1 MRGWATS
8 HFESR
13 GLTLT
18 AVANFE
24 DDFDE
29 SLEED
34 RPSRMLPLED
44 RLWRHP
50 SEVFKS
56 PAPLDPLAVRR
67 RWLQT
72 QPSRASAWSAGVV
85 GALLAT
91 GLVVL
96 GTHLAGA
103 LAGDSL
109 PTPALSSAAV
119 TTVAP
124 TVSVS
129 PQLAGFGRS
138 VDAEIARNTR
148 SMALITISATGA
160 TGEELGLVVNSAG
173 FLVIPSSGLKGG
185 VSILV
190 TLGNGVEYVGQIV
203 GEIPS
208 EGLTVVHVNGATNL
222 STAAFASNGEIDPG
236 SLAVAITSIKGA
248 SVVTT
253 LRAMTDLPQIG
264 GSTIEKALTSDL
276 NVASVALGTPLISG
290 VGHVEGVVVGSTNG
304 VLVVAPGSLVA
315 DEVHAIIEQ
324 QVFSTASLGITVTSQ
339 TANNGVP
346 AGILISAEA
355 RNSSAS
361 SAGVATGDLI
371 VGVNGITVTSLDGF
385 ENALREAAPTSPL
398 VLTVYTNQ
406 LPHTVIVPA
415 TVSLTP

>member
-1 MRGWATS
+1 
-8 HFESR
+8 
-13 GLTLT
+13 
-18 AVANFE
+18 
-24 DDFDE
+24 
-29 SLEED
+29 
-34 RPSRMLPLED
+34 
-44 RLWRHP
+44 
-50 SEVFKS
+50 
-56 PAPLDPLAVRR
+56 
-67 RWLQT
+67 
-72 QPSRASAWSAGVV
+72 
-85 GALLAT
+85 
-91 GLVVL
+91 
-96 GTHLAGA
+96 
-103 LAGDSL
+103 
-109 PTPALSSAAV
+109 
-119 TTVAP
+119 
-124 TVSVS
+124 
-129 PQLAGFGRS
+129 
-138 VDAEIARNTR
+138 
-148 SMALITISATGA
+148 MALVTVSATGS

-173 FLVIPSSGLKGG
+173 FLVIPSNGLKGG
-185 VSILV
+185 ASILV

-253 LRAMTDLPQIG
+253 LRAMADLPQIG
-264 GSTIEKALTSDL
+264 GSTIEKALTGDL
-276 NVASVALGTPLISG
+276 NVASVALGTPLING
-290 VGHVEGVVVGSTNG
+290 VGHVEGVVVGSTDG

-324 QVFSTASLGITVTSQ
+324 QVFSAASLGITVTSQ
-339 TANNGVP
+339 SADNGVP

-385 ENALREAAPTSPL
+385 YSALREAVPTSPL

-415 TVSLTP
+415 TVSLNP